1 MYHFILFDLDGTLT
15 DSKEGI
21 VKSAVYA
28 FEKLH
33 WPVPDAE
40 TMTKFVGPPL
50 RYSFTT
56 YGGMDDEMAEQAVEA
71 FRERYHV
78 KGMYENAA
86 VPGCPEL
93 LRRLKEK
100 GYVMA
105 LASSKLQMLC
115 DQIVE
120 RYGYAPSLDL
130 VAGSNDDANET
141 KASVIQRV
149 LDHFGITEE
158 NKSSVLMVGDR
169 RFDVEGALDRGI
181 DCVGVEYCGYADP
194 GELEAAGAVAVVKT
208 VEELEQ
214 FILNH

>member
-86 VPGCPEL
+86 VSGCPEL

-130 VAGSNDDANET
+130 VAGSNDDANESCL
-141 KASVIQRV
+141 A
-149 LDHFGITEE
+149 
-158 NKSSVLMVGDR
+158 
-169 RFDVEGALDRGI
+169 I
-181 DCVGVEYCGYADP
+181 DGGV
-194 GELEAAGAVAVVKT
+194 AA
-208 VEELEQ
+208 
-214 FILNH
+214 

>member
-1 MYHFILFDLDGTLT
+1 MRNAIFFDLDGTLT
-15 DSKEGI
+15 DSGPGI
-21 VKSAVYA
+21 MNSALPA
-28 FEKLH
+28 LEHFGI
-33 WPVPDAE
+33 PVANRDQLRV
-40 TMTKFVGPPL
+40 FVGPPL

-214 FILNH
+214 FILTH